1 MESEIF
7 FQKVVRQF
15 GLGELMVRPE
25 RVSGGFMH
33 KMYKMETSAGVYALK
48 LLNPVI
54 MERPDAIGNYLRAEK
69 LERILQEND
78 IPVIPALEKDGLKM
92 QCLDGRYYYL
102 FDWFEGKALDWHEIG
117 EVHCRVAGKL
127 LAKIHGIPCVEG
139 GRFSGQGIR
148 EIVEQEDKGTAGKE
162 VREISGQEDKG
173 TAGQGIREILGQEDK
188 GTAGQKVREILGQ
201 EAKEPTGQ
209 DIREILNGE
218 GAEALG
224 QEGMFGE
231 DWDSYI
237 KQAAG
242 ACPEIAGELA
252 ESRELLYQAQRAYH
266 AAIKSVPNVRC
277 ICDGDMDC
285 KNVLWKDNEPY
296 IIDLECLDYGNPFT
310 EMYQL
315 ALSWA
320 GGAVCDLDFARFG
333 GFIEEYGWEY
343 GDLPVD
349 WKALSG
355 MGYSWLDWLAYNVRR
370 SLGIECADEEE
381 RRMGVRE
388 TRETIRRIRHYA
400 SVREE
405 LVEWLG
411 KSNFDIKPKTNIH
424 NNEVNPNP

>member
-7 FQKVVRQF
+7 FQKVTRQF
-15 GLGELMVRPE
+15 GLGELTARPE

-33 KMYKMETSAGVYALK
+33 KMYKVETSAGVYALK

-54 MERPDAIGNYLRAEK
+54 MKRPGAMGNYQRAEG

-102 FDWFEGKALDWHEIG
+102 FAWFAGKALYWHEIG
-117 EVHCRVAGKL
+117 EAHCRVAGKL
-127 LAKIHGIPCVEG
+127 LAKIHRIPCAAG
-139 GRFSGQGIR
+139 GRLPGQG
-148 EIVEQEDKGTAGKE
+148 
-162 VREISGQEDKG
+162 
-173 TAGQGIREILGQEDK
+173 
-188 GTAGQKVREILGQ
+188 
-201 EAKEPTGQ
+201 AKESADQ
-209 DIREILNGE
+209 DVRKILNWE
-218 GAEALG
+218 GSEASG

-237 KQAAG
+237 EQAAG

-320 GGAVCDLDFARFG
+320 GGAVCNLDFARFG

-343 GDLPVD
+343 GDMPVD

-381 RRMGVRE
+381 RQLGIRE
-388 TRETIRRIRHYA
+388 TQETVRRIRYYA

-405 LVEWLG
+405 LVEWLE
-411 KSNFDIKPKTNIH
+411 KSNFALKPTS
-424 NNEVNPNP
+424 PNPLGLMAFLDSKRRL

>member
-15 GLGELMVRPE
+15 GLGELTARPE

-33 KMYKMETSAGVYALK
+33 KMYKMETSAGMYALK

-54 MERPDAIGNYLRAEK
+54 MKRPDAIGNYQRAEK
-69 LERILQEND
+69 LERILQKND

-117 EVHCRVAGKL
+117 EAHCRVAGKL

-148 EIVEQEDKGTAGKE
+148 EIVEQEDKGTAGQGI
-162 VREISGQEDKG
+162 REISRQEDKG
-173 TAGQGIREILGQEDK
+173 TAGQE
-188 GTAGQKVREILGQ
+188 VREILGQ
-201 EAKEPTGQ
+201 EAKESADQ
-209 DIREILNGE
+209 DVRKILNWE
-218 GAEALG
+218 GSEASD

-237 KQAAG
+237 EQAAG

-333 GFIEEYGWEY
+333 RFIEEYRREY
-343 GDLPVD
+343 GDVPVD

-381 RRMGVRE
+381 RQMGVRE
-388 TRETIRRIRHYA
+388 TWETIRRIRYYA

-405 LVEWLG
+405 LGEWLG
-411 KSNFDIKPKTNIH
+411 RIILT
-424 NNEVNPNP
+424 

>member
-7 FQKVVRQF
+7 FQKVVQHF
-15 GLGELMVRPE
+15 GLGELTARPE
-25 RVSGGFMH
+25 RVSGGLMH
-33 KMYKMETSAGVYALK
+33 KMYRVETSAGVYALK

-54 MERPDAIGNYLRAEK
+54 MKRPDAMGNYQKAEK

-102 FDWFEGKALDWHEIG
+102 FDWFEGKALDWYEIG
-117 EVHCRVAGKL
+117 EVHCRLAGKL
-127 LAKIHGIPCVEG
+127 LAKIHKIPCAEG
-139 GRFSGQGIR
+139 GRLLEILNR
-148 EIVEQEDKGTAGKE
+148 EGSKA
-162 VREISGQEDKG
+162 SGQE
-173 TAGQGIREILGQEDK
+173 GI
-188 GTAGQKVREILGQ
+188 V
-201 EAKEPTGQ
+201 
-209 DIREILNGE
+209 
-218 GAEALG
+218 
-224 QEGMFGE
+224 GE

-237 KQAAG
+237 EQAAG
-242 ACPEIAGELA
+242 GCPEIAGELA
-252 ESRELLYQAQRAYH
+252 ESRELLYEAQRAYH
-266 AAIKSVPNVRC
+266 AAIKGVPNVRC

-333 GFIEEYGWEY
+333 GFIEEYGREY
-343 GDLPVD
+343 GDVPVD
-349 WKALSG
+349 WKTFSG

-381 RRMGVRE
+381 RQLGVLE
-388 TRETIRRIRHYA
+388 TLETIRRIRHYA

-411 KSNFDIKPKTNIH
+411 RMNLA
-424 NNEVNPNP
+424 